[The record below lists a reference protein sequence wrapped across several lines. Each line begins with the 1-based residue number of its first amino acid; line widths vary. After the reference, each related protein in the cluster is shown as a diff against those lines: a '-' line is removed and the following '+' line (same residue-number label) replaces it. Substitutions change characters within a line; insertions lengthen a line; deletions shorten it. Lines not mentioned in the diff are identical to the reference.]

1 MIATLKEIWE
11 YRTMIRSLVHKDLRG
26 RYKAS
31 VLGFLWTFILPLCQ
45 LLRLRRYRV
54 KNRRCRCRR
63 E

>member
-45 LLRLRRYRV
+45 GLIISLLCFIKSLF
-54 KNRRCRCRR
+54 CSL
-63 E
+63 